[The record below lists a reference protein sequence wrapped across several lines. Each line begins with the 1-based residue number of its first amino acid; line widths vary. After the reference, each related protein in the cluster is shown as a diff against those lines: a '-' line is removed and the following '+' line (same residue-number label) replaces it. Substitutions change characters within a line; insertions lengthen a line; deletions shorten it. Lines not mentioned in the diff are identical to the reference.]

1 MPLKNYKPM
10 KKNLLFCLLIVSSFS
25 AFAQVDLNKGLVL
38 YLPFKG
44 NTLDASPKGN
54 HATNYGATLTADQWG
69 NPNSAYRFD
78 GTSSYM
84 RIANAASLQCDT
96 QITLCARVSV
106 KGFYDG
112 LCYGNSI
119 IDKGYPDNI
128 SGNYNLRFLASNNI
142 SESCS
147 FKDTTQHN
155 YYGSFYNQIPTRLI
169 RYNAPYIKPSEWDCL
184 VYTYDGTTARMYV
197 NGVLRH
203 SYACSYDIGINTQDL
218 LLGRHGNPSYPYWFN
233 GIMDEVRIYN
243 RALNTLEIDSVCSKS
258 NPQLAIHEV
267 QVTAILPILS
277 NPVSN
282 ELLLGLDHS
291 NMGGTLRIID
301 MSGRKI
307 MQMENL
313 RTNTI
318 AVERL
323 ATGIYLV
330 TYQLENTFMHVKM
343 LKE

>member
-1 MPLKNYKPM
+1 M
-10 KKNLLFCLLIVSSFS
+10 KKTLLICLLIISSLS

-84 RIANAASLQCDT
+84 RIANTASLQCDT
-96 QITLCARVSV
+96 QITLCARVNV
-106 KGFYDG
+106 RGFYDG
-112 LCYGNSI
+112 LCKANSI
-119 IDKGYPDNI
+119 ISKEDLDQTPGYY
-128 SGNYNLRFLASNNI
+128 SLRFIASNNTAG
-142 SESCS
+142 SCT
-147 FKDTTQHN
+147 FQDTNHQN
-155 YYGSFYNQIPTRLI
+155 FYGSYYGHIPSTVKLD
-169 RYNAPYIKPSEWDCL
+169 NPPYIKKDQWYCL
-184 VYTYDGTTARMYV
+184 VYVFDGVTTKMFV
-197 NGVLRH
+197 DGILRH
-203 SYACSYDIGINTQDL
+203 QITTTSTIGKNLVDMY
-218 LLGRHGNPSYPYWFN
+218 LGKTANPTYPYWFN

-258 NPQLAIHEV
+258 NPQSNSIYEV
-267 QVTAILPILS
+267 QRAEVLPILS
-277 NPVSN
+277 NPVN
-282 ELLLGLDHS
+282 NALVLGLDNS

-307 MQMENL
+307 MQVENL

-323 ATGIYLV
+323 AAGIYLV
-330 TYQLENTFMHVKM
+330 TYQFENTLMRVKM